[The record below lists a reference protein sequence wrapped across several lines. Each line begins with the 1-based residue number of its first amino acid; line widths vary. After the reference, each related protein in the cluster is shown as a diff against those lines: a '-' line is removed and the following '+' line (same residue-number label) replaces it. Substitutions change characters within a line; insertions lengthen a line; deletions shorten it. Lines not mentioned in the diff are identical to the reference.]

1 VRQEPT
7 VVVRDADLQR
17 LAWKHQAGNPAL
29 KEPTAGTGVP
39 TSGVILG

>member
-1 VRQEPT
+1 VREEPT
-7 VVVRDADLQR
+7 VVVRDADLRR
-17 LAWKHQAGNPAL
+17 LARKHQAGNPTL